1 MVLLPRSEEEISQ
14 CVKACRDVGVDFVI
28 SGGRHNPSGA
38 SSIENG
44 AVIDLRLMN
53 KITVDKEAMTITA
66 EGGCL
71 WADLDEEAAKY
82 DLCAV
87 GGKFLKSLM
96 LHFSLL
102 LKLSKAQSTILVLLD
117 SRLVE
122 ASDG

>member
-14 CVKACRDVGVDFVI
+14 CVKACRDVDVDFVV

-53 KITVDKEAMTITA
+53 KVIVDPEAKTVTA
-66 EGGCL
+66 EGGAL

-87 GGKFLKSLM
+87 GGK
-96 LHFSLL
+96 LL
-102 LKLSKAQSTILVLLD
+102 
-117 SRLVE
+117 E
-122 ASDG
+122 ASLFAFLY

>member
-14 CVKACRDVGVDFVI
+14 CVKACRDLGVDFVI
-28 SGGRHNPSGA
+28 SGGRHSPSGA

-53 KITVDKEAMTITA
+53 KVIVDPEAKTVTA
-66 EGGCL
+66 EGGAL

-87 GGKFLKSLM
+87 GGK
-96 LHFSLL
+96 LL
-102 LKLSKAQSTILVLLD
+102 ETVRFIFVILKLFKAPSTILVLLD
-117 SRLVE
+117 LRLVA